1 MFLLFCGRDERLT
14 PFGCKKMPKNIFEL
28 FEMFIDFQKLVLRFL
43 ISQTI
48 FYPLNPPWNLSS
60 VTDLEKSMSLEVS
73 ARKITEKK
81 NHGEKSVQ
89 KLEKSVT
96 LPSGRRFY
104 KIFWSTF
111 WSSLR
116 IIWEFLILQD
126 IVGIVPIRKSV
137 KSFFHSVGKPI
148 LQDFWSTFWSSLK
161 IIWEFLILQDI
172 VGIVPIGKSLKSFFH
187 FWDPKKLL
195 TGHHGKVYKI
205 KLQTRFSYG
214 FPNQILKSLFNK

>member
-1 MFLLFCGRDERLT
+1 M
-14 PFGCKKMPKNIFEL
+14 FEL

-126 IVGIVPIRKSV
+126 IVGIVPI
-137 KSFFHSVGKPI
+137 
-148 LQDFWSTFWSSLK
+148 
-161 IIWEFLILQDI
+161 
-172 VGIVPIGKSLKSFFH
+172 GKSLKSFFH

>member
-1 MFLLFCGRDERLT
+1 MH
-14 PFGCKKMPKNIFEL
+14 KMPKNISEL

-43 ISQTI
+43 VSQTI
-48 FYPLNPPWNLSS
+48 FVHPLNPPPETYLVWQISKNQCLWRSQ
-60 VTDLEKSMSLEVS
+60 LEKLL
-73 ARKITEKK
+73 RKK

-96 LPSGRRFY
+96 LPSGSRFY

-126 IVGIVPIRKSV
+126 IVGIVPI
-137 KSFFHSVGKPI
+137 
-148 LQDFWSTFWSSLK
+148 
-161 IIWEFLILQDI
+161 
-172 VGIVPIGKSLKSFFH
+172 GKSLKSFFH
-187 FWDPKKLL
+187 FWGPKKLL

-205 KLQTRFSYG
+205 KMQTRFSYG
-214 FPNQILKSLFNK
+214 FPNQIIKSLFKK

>member
-1 MFLLFCGRDERLT
+1 MRCSSIFKNSFLDFWFPKLF
-14 PFGCKKMPKNIFEL
+14 
-28 FEMFIDFQKLVLRFL
+28 
-43 ISQTI
+43 

-60 VTDLEKSMSLEVS
+60 VTDLEKSMPLEVS
-73 ARKITEKK
+73 ARKLTEKK

-96 LPSGRRFY
+96 LPSGSRFY

-126 IVGIVPIRKSV
+126 IVGIVPI
-137 KSFFHSVGKPI
+137 
-148 LQDFWSTFWSSLK
+148 
-161 IIWEFLILQDI
+161 
-172 VGIVPIGKSLKSFFH
+172 GKSLKSFFH
-187 FWDPKKLL
+187 FWHPKKLL

-205 KLQTRFSYG
+205 KMQTRFSYG
-214 FPNQILKSLFNK
+214 FPNQILKSLFKK